1 MTGPRIR
8 VAAYVIRVR
17 TVAELLV
24 FDHVGMPEAGTQVPA
39 GGVEP
44 GEELAS
50 AVLREA
56 AEETGLTTVTVTGR
70 VAVDGRPHP
79 HTPQPRLTTFFLLR
93 APADTRDAWR
103 HRMRGAG
110 DDAGLVFDRRFLPRR
125 PPSAGRRPTARTRG
139 WGGARPFSRGDTRR
153 LRRGQCPWPP
163 SEGPSLWPSDGSSGC
178 VLSAAAPDR
187 TVKAAVRTFPPCLK
201 SRNRR

>member
-24 FDHVGMPEAGTQVPA
+24 FDHVGMPEAGTQVPD

-56 AEETGLTTVTVTGR
+56 AEETGLTTATVTGR

-79 HTPQPRLTTFFLLR
+79 HTPQPRLTPSSCSGRRRTPTTRGGTGCGAR
-93 APADTRDAWR
+93 ATTPVSSSTA
-103 HRMRGAG
+103 
-110 DDAGLVFDRRFLPRR
+110 VFSPSRRT
-125 PPSAGRRPTARTRG
+125 GRRPTARTRG

-163 SEGPSLWPSDGSSGC
+163 SEGPSLWPSDGSSGR

>member
-1 MTGPRIR
+1 M
-8 VAAYVIRVR
+8 A
-17 TVAELLV
+17 
-24 FDHVGMPEAGTQVPA
+24 EAGTQVPA

-44 GEELAS
+44 GEELTS

-93 APADTRDAWR
+93 APADTHDAWR
-103 HRMRGAG
+103 HRVRGAG

-125 PPSAGRRPTARTRG
+125 PPSAGRRPGRVA
-139 WGGARPFSRGDTRR
+139 GAVR
-153 LRRGQCPWPP
+153 
-163 SEGPSLWPSDGSSGC
+163 GPSRAVTPGAYAG
-178 VLSAAAPDR
+178 VSARGHRPKGRPRGRPTGRPAVCSPPLLR
-187 TVKAAVRTFPPCLK
+187 TGR
-201 SRNRR
+201 